1 MTSVLVIE
9 DEPAARQLL
18 IDLLSHLG
26 YDAMSADSGARGL
39 ALMASAEPDL
49 VVLDLGLPDVSGL
62 EVIRELRTWSEAPIV
77 VVSGSTQHRRK
88 AEALDAG
95 ADDFLDKPFN
105 VGELRARLRAAE
117 RRLAST
123 TADMSMARAFG
134 RLVIDPATRRVERD
148 GQEVRL
154 TDTEWQLLE
163 ELSRQPGRIVTHRWL
178 ARQVWGPRAGA
189 ESTASL
195 RSHLRAL
202 RAKLGDDARDPIY
215 IRTESGVGYRWICPA
230 TVAPPEGVADPHTLA
245 RQFCDD
251 LESTLRRLQNGTHPG
266 SERSR
271 ALASRLRG
279 LGDEIIDVAQTLVHE
294 IIDGDDPPRHQTGP

>member
-9 DEPAARQLL
+9 DEPATRQVLT
-18 IDLLSHLG
+18 DLLTHLG
-26 YDAMSADSGARGL
+26 YDTSSAESGARGL
-39 ALMASAEPDL
+39 EMMASAEPDL

-62 EVIRELRTWSEAPIV
+62 EVLRELRTWSEAPV
-77 VVSGSTQHRRK
+77 LVVSGSTQHRRK

-123 TADMSMARAFG
+123 ATNMSMARAFG

-154 TDTEWQLLE
+154 TDTEWQVLE

-178 ARQVWGPRAGA
+178 ARQVWGPRVGA

-245 RQFCDD
+245 RQFRDD

-266 SERSR
+266 SERSQ

-294 IIDGDDPPRHQTGP
+294 IVDGDDPPRHQTGP

>member
-9 DEPAARQLL
+9 DEPATRQVLT
-18 IDLLSHLG
+18 DLLTHLG
-26 YDAMSADSGARGL
+26 YDTSSAESGARGL
-39 ALMASAEPDL
+39 EMMASAEPDL

-62 EVIRELRTWSEAPIV
+62 EVLRDLRTWSEAPVV

-123 TADMSMARAFG
+123 TVDSAMARSFG
-134 RLVIDPATRRVERD
+134 SLLIDPSTRRVERD
-148 GQEVRL
+148 GREVRL

-163 ELSRQPGRIVTHRWL
+163 AMSRQPGRIVTHRWL
-178 ARQVWGPRAGA
+178 AKLVWGPRAGA

-202 RAKLGDDARDPIY
+202 RAKLGDDARDPLY

-230 TVAPPEGVADPHTLA
+230 TVAAPAGAPDPHTLA
-245 RQFCDD
+245 RQFRGD
-251 LESTLRRLQNGTHPG
+251 LESALRRLRNGTSPG

-279 LGDEIIDVAQTLVHE
+279 LGDEIVDLAQTLVDE
-294 IIDGDDPPRHQTGP
+294 VVDEEDPPRQQTGP